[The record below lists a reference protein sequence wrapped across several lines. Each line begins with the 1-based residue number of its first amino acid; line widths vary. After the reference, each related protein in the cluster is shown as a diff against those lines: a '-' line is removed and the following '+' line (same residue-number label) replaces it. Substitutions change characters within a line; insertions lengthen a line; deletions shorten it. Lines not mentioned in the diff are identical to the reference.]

1 MSVLIVDDS
10 LDNRLLIRKFL
21 ESDYPCIEASNGNA
35 ALDVLGSESVDLALL
50 DIMMPGMTGLS
61 LFQHIMD
68 LYPEV
73 AVIFVT
79 SVDDLRIAVEHL
91 KKGAYEYI
99 VKPVTRERLRGA
111 VDESLEKRASVLEE
125 KQQQMQREERLVR
138 QNQELESRAREIS
151 SINRLIQADLTQRFD
166 EVEPL
171 SEGGIAFQ
179 SHWQG
184 TQLAEVPYGV
194 QTPWGAMSAEGPN
207 ASMNLEAYSGSLTD
221 NTPGLVPMLR
231 SLVQQFRRR
240 VNVELYVEADIEGR
254 IRNDNRLSFG
264 ELQKGMR
271 RILEEAL
278 DNVVK
283 HAHAK
288 SAIVMLR
295 QREDGRICL
304 DVIDNGRGFLVNGES
319 DTIGLL
325 AMKHYSAELG
335 GVFRIASIP
344 GQGTIVRVIL

>member
-21 ESDYPCIEASNGNA
+21 ESDHSCLEASSGNA

-61 LFQHIMD
+61 LVQHIMD

-111 VDESLEKRASVLEE
+111 VDESLERRASVLEE
-125 KQQQMQREERLVR
+125 KQQQMQKEERLIQ

-151 SINRLIQADLTQRFD
+151 SINRLIQADLIQRFD
-166 EVEPL
+166 EVEPM
-171 SEGGIAFQ
+171 GGDGLAFQ
-179 SHWQG
+179 SQQPG
-184 TQLAEVPYGV
+184 TQLAEVRPSV
-194 QTPWGAMSAEGPN
+194 RIPWGAISAEAPN
-207 ASMNLEAYSGSLTD
+207 ASLNIDAYSGSLAET
-221 NTPGLVPMLR
+221 TPALVPMLR

-240 VNVELYVEADIEGR
+240 VNVELYVEADIEGW
-254 IRNDNRLSFG
+254 IKNDSRLPLG
-264 ELQKGMR
+264 ELKTGMR
-271 RILEEAL
+271 RIIEEAL

-295 QREDGRICL
+295 RRDDGRICL
-304 DVIDNGRGFLVNGES
+304 DVIDNGRGFLANGAP

-335 GVFRIASIP
+335 GVFRVASIP